1 MAAHLRRAATAQGQ
15 QGSLSVTIVVCR
27 RTLYTYT
34 DQSLLGI
41 HNYSLPEK
49 LKSAGPPVCQNREEL
64 ATSLKSAPKDTMR
77 TSEVRRKGSDLVL
90 SHKTK
95 GDKAH
100 LTLSECLSREC
111 LIHPCPGYNSC
122 PSTMQA
128 FQKATG
134 PLQQA

>member
-1 MAAHLRRAATAQGQ
+1 
-15 QGSLSVTIVVCR
+15 LSVTIVGCR

-49 LKSAGPPVCQNREEL
+49 LKSAGPPVRQHKEEL
-64 ATSLKSAPKDTMR
+64 TISLKSAPKDTMR
-77 TSEVRRKGSDLVL
+77 TPEVRHKGYDLVL

-100 LTLSECLSREC
+100 LTL
-111 LIHPCPGYNSC
+111 
-122 PSTMQA
+122 
-128 FQKATG
+128 F
-134 PLQQA
+134 